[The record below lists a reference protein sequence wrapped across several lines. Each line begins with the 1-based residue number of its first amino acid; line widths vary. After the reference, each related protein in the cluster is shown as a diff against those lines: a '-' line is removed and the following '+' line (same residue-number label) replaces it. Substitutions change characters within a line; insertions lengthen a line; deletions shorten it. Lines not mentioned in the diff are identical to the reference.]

1 MTRGANHSS
10 LTVKT
15 NIDLEE
21 VDISYLHDQSSEP
34 RLKETIDQST
44 LLVVDYPLNDDYEA

>member
-44 LLVVDYPLNDDYEA
+44 LLVVDYP